1 MRFVSS
7 LKELDEWRGGL
18 QDVKYL
24 FEIELWSVPGGAEDV
39 RGFAARMLEEMGCC
53 GGYCT
58 VGRTHFHVAVLV
70 EELEEEDAADVTI
83 AAATRR
89 ARPDDVYEF
98 VARIADKA
106 EAVGAWPVVYIT
118 VFGDAK
124 TLEKLQRRLADV
136 RSRLFDNRLVLYP
149 TIQQRFDREFYR
161 RLL

>member
-39 RGFAARMLEEMGCC
+39 RGFAARMLKDVCRC
-53 GGYCT
+53 DDYCV
-58 VGRTHFHVAVLV
+58 VGKTRFEVAVLV
-70 EELEEEDAADVTI
+70 EELEEEGASDVLI
-83 AAATRR
+83 AAAARR
-89 ARPDDVYEF
+89 ARPSDVYEL

-136 RSRLFDNRLVLYP
+136 RSRLFGNRLVLYP